1 LKASDDAVVD
11 WLSVF
16 MAGRPLLAA
25 VVFMIFGTVPF
36 YAYSAYTVLPVF
48 ERGGSLIDYEMLQ
61 LSCHVR
67 FNLA

>member
-1 LKASDDAVVD
+1 
-11 WLSVF
+11 